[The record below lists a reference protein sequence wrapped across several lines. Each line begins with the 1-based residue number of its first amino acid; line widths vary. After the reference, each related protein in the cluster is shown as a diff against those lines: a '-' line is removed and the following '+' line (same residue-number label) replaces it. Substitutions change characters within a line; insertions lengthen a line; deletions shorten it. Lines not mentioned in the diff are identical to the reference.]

1 MDAAAPA
8 PGILPSQ
15 ALARAV
21 REGWIRSAASP
32 VPEANVQPA
41 SLDLRLGEVAHRL
54 RCSFLPEGGATVE
67 EKLEGLTLGPS
78 T

>member
-8 PGILPSQ
+8 PGIMPSQ

-21 REGWIRSAASP
+21 RDGWIRSAASP

-41 SLDLRLGEVAHRL
+41 SLDLRLGEVPTGCAAASCPRAA
-54 RCSFLPEGGATVE
+54 RPWRRSSRA
-67 EKLEGLTLGPS
+67 
-78 T
+78 

>member
-1 MDAAAPA
+1 MDDAAPA
-8 PGILPSQ
+8 PGIMPSQ

-41 SLDLRLGEVAHRL
+41 SLDLRLGEVAYRHAL
-54 RCSFLPEGGATVE
+54 QLPARRRATVE
-67 EKLEGLTLGPS
+67 EQARRT
-78 T
+78 